1 MAARFNAAMVVAV
14 AAVAAVE
21 EEAMQAVVVRVAAAE
36 SMLAAAVRVV
46 VVVVVVGLMLVAV
59 DFVAVA
65 EFMLQPQMAR
75 ESRAVE
81 IQVTTTV
88 YESAARESA
97 VEPTAVYTF
106 HR

>member
-36 SMLAAAVRVV
+36 SMLAAAVR

>member
-36 SMLAAAVRVV
+36 SMLAAAVRV